1 MATAEAKKPLLQAPT
16 NGVKTHT
23 PTANSTEVKKE
34 AQEEK
39 PQNGIPTHVP
49 EKSLNLTL
57 KRIRELNLIADKRAK
72 LIEIQDNLNGFK
84 LSSDKTADKLLLTD
98 SFGNKFESSN
108 TTVIADVLALLKSS
122 IQTVIDETEMML
134 TL

>member
-1 MATAEAKKPLLQAPT
+1 MAIAEAKKPLPQAPT

-39 PQNGIPTHVP
+39 PQNGIPTQVP

-122 IQTVIDETEMML
+122 IQTVIDETEVML